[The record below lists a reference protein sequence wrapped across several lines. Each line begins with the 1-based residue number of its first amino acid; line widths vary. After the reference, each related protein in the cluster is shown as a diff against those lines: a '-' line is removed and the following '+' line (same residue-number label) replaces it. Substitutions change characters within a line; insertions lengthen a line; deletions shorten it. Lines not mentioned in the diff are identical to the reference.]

1 MKYNNNMTR
10 LADDIRKRNRIKN
23 KRIEDGFTMSIYD
36 WMLKLDLTQSEML
49 IYALIY
55 QFSRPGS
62 DTTFFGSL
70 TFIQN
75 SLNKDRKTIISAL
88 DTLEKC
94 GLIRKAET
102 LRMTN
107 GVERARYAVVLP
119 KMPVSRSHIVVN
131 GWMFRWVNTTSE
143 LLVYAV
149 IYSYSQPIPG
159 CATRLTC
166 KASYLAKETG
176 LSERTLSRVL
186 EALKDN
192 NKIFIHKAPMPRKR
206 EYTALYPREAV
217 ELYNERNKDKD
228 GFRPVNIAF

>member
-1 MKYNNNMTR
+1 MENNMKKLTE
-10 LADDIRKRNRIKN
+10 DIRKRNRIKN

-49 IYALIY
+49 VYALIY

-75 SLNKDRKTIISAL
+75 SLNKDRKTIIYAL
-88 DTLEKC
+88 DTLEKR
-94 GLIRKAET
+94 GLIRKTET
-102 LRMTN
+102 LTMTN
-107 GVERARYAVVLP
+107 GVERARYAVVMP

-159 CATRLTC
+159 NATKLTC
-166 KASYLAKETG
+166 KTSYLTKETG

-186 EALKDN
+186 DSLKSN
-192 NKIFIHKAPMPRKR
+192 NKIYIHKAETPRKR
-206 EYTALYPREAV
+206 EYTAWYPRVAV
-217 ELYNERNKDKD
+217 EVYNERNKEKE
-228 GFRPVNIAF
+228 GFLPISLEN

>member
-1 MKYNNNMTR
+1 MIKLTE
-10 LADDIRKRNRIKN
+10 DIRKRNRIKN

-49 IYALIY
+49 VYALIY

-62 DTTFFGSL
+62 DSTFFGSL

-75 SLNKDRKTIISAL
+75 SLNKDRKTVISAL
-88 DTLEKC
+88 ETLEKR
-94 GLIRKAET
+94 GFISKTET
-102 LRMTN
+102 SIQTN
-107 GVERARYAVVLP
+107 GAVRAHYAVVLP

-159 CATRLTC
+159 SITNLTC
-166 KASYLAKETG
+166 KASYLTKETG
-176 LSERTLSRVL
+176 LSGRTLSRVL
-186 EALKDN
+186 ESLKSKD
-192 NKIFIHKAPMPRKR
+192 KISIHKSESSRKR
-206 EYTALYPREAV
+206 EYTAWYPRIAWEI
-217 ELYNERNKDKD
+217 YNEQNKES
-228 GFRPVNIAF
+228 GGSVR

>member
-1 MKYNNNMTR
+1 MTTSD
-10 LADDIRKRNRIKN
+10 LCADWRKKNRIKN

-49 IYALIY
+49 VYALIY

-75 SLNKDRKTIISAL
+75 SLNKDRKTVISAL
-88 DTLEKC
+88 ETLEKR

-119 KMPVSRSHIVVN
+119 KMPVTRSHIVVN
-131 GWMFRWVNTTSE
+131 GWMFRWVNTVSE

-159 CATRLTC
+159 NLTTLKC
-166 KASYLAKETG
+166 KTSYLMKETG

-186 EALKDN
+186 ESLQRN
-192 NKIFIHKAPMPRKR
+192 NKIFIHKAETPRKR
-206 EYTALYPREAV
+206 EYTAWYPRVACEV
-217 ELYNERNKDKD
+217 YNERNKEKE
-228 GFRPVNIAF
+228 GFRPITIAD